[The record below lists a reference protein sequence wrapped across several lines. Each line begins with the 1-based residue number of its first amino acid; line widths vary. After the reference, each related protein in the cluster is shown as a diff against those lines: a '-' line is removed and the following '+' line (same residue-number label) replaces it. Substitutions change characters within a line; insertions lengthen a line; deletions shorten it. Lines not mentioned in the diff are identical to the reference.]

1 MAGDVLG
8 ASKCRLADGAGVV
21 SGHGVVGGSSGAAVE
36 GRAVMGLGEWTL
48 GFILVE
54 CSDMS
59 RGTRRSIVAP
69 VDR

>member
-1 MAGDVLG
+1 
-8 ASKCRLADGAGVV
+8 
-21 SGHGVVGGSSGAAVE
+21 
-36 GRAVMGLGEWTL
+36 MGLGEWTL